1 VTERTFKQGSAF
13 GVNSMLEVL
22 VRLRHDLPLAPLS
35 KMFPK
40 ATVERWCNS
49 VVDHLEVTCENTEE
63 CDALSKAVHLFVD
76 TVGSSV
82 IHESRREA
90 GLGITFRCRCTAENS
105 TVRMSEARGCLWKPP
120 VIYLDGIETVSL
132 LAADQTQL
140 EQVVSDF
147 KRVGEVEVTRRTSAD
162 FSTLRDVFT
171 LSLSSLFD
179 TLTERQLVVFLHAVN
194 RGYYALPKAVS
205 IQEIARD
212 LSLSDSTVQ
221 EHLGRAE
228 YKISRALAPYLRLYS
243 ATRSPVY
250 LQDGEDKDPG

>member
-1 VTERTFKQGSAF
+1 
-13 GVNSMLEVL
+13 MLEVL
-22 VRLRHDLPLAPLS
+22 VRLRHDLPLVPLS
-35 KMFPK
+35 KMFPT

-49 VVDHLEVTCENTEE
+49 VVDHLEVTCETDER
-63 CDALSKAVHLFVD
+63 CDEVSRALHRFVD
-76 TVGSSV
+76 SVGSSV
-82 IHESRREA
+82 LYEA
-90 GLGITFRCRCTAENS
+90 KRKGGLGMTFRCRCTADNS

-120 VIYLDGIETVSL
+120 VVYLDGVETVSL

-147 KRVGEVEVTRRTSAD
+147 KRVGDVEVIRKTSAD
-162 FSTLRDVFT
+162 FSALRDVFT

-179 TLTERQLVVFLHAVN
+179 TLTDRQLVVFLQAVN
-194 RGYYALPKAVS
+194 RGYYALPRAVS

-228 YKISRALAPYLRLYS
+228 YKISQALAPYLRLYS
-243 ATRSPVY
+243 ATRPPAPT
-250 LQDGEDKDPG
+250 EDDDTG